1 MNPYEIES
9 DRSPTDLPDALKQ
22 NLVGYRVLTPQD
34 LVVGRVEEVVVDR
47 NRHLYL
53 AVSRS
58 ADATGDSSLVWLPGQ
73 YIQTVEPSQKALYVK
88 LSHTEI
94 EGLPPYSKKTEE
106 DVTAPATTPRVDE
119 KHNISLLE
127 ERLVVKRHRQKI
139 GEVVVRKE
147 VETRIV
153 EVPLRSE
160 KLIIERVGS
169 ETQRLA
175 EIELGREEI
184 AGLDESLGVVR
195 DGHYPVSAEF
205 SSPQAAAE
213 ALAAIARYQ
222 HNGNVRVRVE
232 LVVDSP
238 EAQQKYKEMLH

>member
-1 MNPYEIES
+1 MNPREFEF
-9 DRSPTDLPDALKQ
+9 DRTPTDLPDSLKQ

-34 LVVGRVEEVVVDR
+34 LVVGRVEEVILDR

-58 ADATGDSSLVWLPGQ
+58 DAKGDSQLVWLPGQ
-73 YIQTVEPSQKALYVK
+73 YIQTIEPSQRALYVK

-94 EGLPPYSKKTEE
+94 ESLPPYSKAEE
-106 DVTAPATTPRVDE
+106 GVAAPVETPRVEE

-127 ERLVVKRHRQKI
+127 ERLLVKRHRQKI

-160 KLIIERVGS
+160 KLIIERVGL
-169 ETQRLA
+169 EPQRLV

-184 AGLDESLGVVR
+184 AGLDESLLAAG
-195 DGHYPVSAEF
+195 DGRYLASAEF

-213 ALAAIARYQ
+213 ALAAIAQ
-222 HNGNVRVRVE
+222 HQQNGNARVRVE
-232 LVVDSP
+232 LVVDSR
-238 EAQQKYKEMLH
+238 EAQQQYREMLP